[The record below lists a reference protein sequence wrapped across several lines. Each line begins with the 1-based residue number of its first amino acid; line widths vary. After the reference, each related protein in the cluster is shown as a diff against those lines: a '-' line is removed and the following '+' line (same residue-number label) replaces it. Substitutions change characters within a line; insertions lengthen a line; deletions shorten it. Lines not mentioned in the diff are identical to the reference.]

1 MIQIL
6 LVEDYEALRTELT
19 EVLMAEGYKV
29 FPANTL
35 MSALHT
41 FRKHQI
47 DLCILDIRLPDGDGH
62 SLCQKFRAV
71 SDVPII
77 FLTAL
82 NQEEHIIH
90 GLEIGADDYLSK
102 PFRLGEFLARIKVQL
117 KKHNIQEQQGVI
129 RHSGNLTFDIQNYT
143 VKSNNQKINLSP
155 VEFLLCMELISAKG
169 AVVNRNQLLQLLSD
183 KTGSFPED
191 NTLTVYYSRI
201 KKKISTFNGCEYI
214 ETVRGYGYRWAIA
227 IYEKERRQ
235 YELER

>member
-6 LVEDYEALRTELT
+6 LVEDYEGLRTELT
-19 EVLMAEGYKV
+19 EVLVDEGYKV

-35 MSALHT
+35 ASALLI
-41 FRKHQI
+41 FRKQQI
-47 DLCILDIRLPDGDGH
+47 DLCILDIRLPDGNGF
-62 SLCQKFRAV
+62 SLCKKIRAV

-82 NQEEHIIH
+82 NQEEQIIH

-117 KKHNIQEQQGVI
+117 KKHDMHESKDII
-129 RHSGNLTFDIQNYT
+129 RHSGNLIFNIKNYT
-143 VKSNNQKINLSP
+143 LKSNLEELNLSP
-155 VEFLLCMELISAKG
+155 VEFLLCMELIQAKG
-169 AVVNRNQLLQLLSD
+169 ALVSRSQLLQLISD

-191 NTLTVYYSRI
+191 NTLTVYFSRI
-201 KKKISTFNGCEYI
+201 KKKISTFKGCEYI

-227 IYEKERRQ
+227 IYEKERR
-235 YELER
+235 